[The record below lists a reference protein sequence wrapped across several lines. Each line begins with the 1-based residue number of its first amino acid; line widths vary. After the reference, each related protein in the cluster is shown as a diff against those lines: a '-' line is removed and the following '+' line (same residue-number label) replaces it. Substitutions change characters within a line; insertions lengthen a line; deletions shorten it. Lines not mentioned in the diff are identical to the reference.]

1 MANPISPQNSN
12 TLDTDPMVL
21 AGGVTGYLKRGVEG
35 SSITPT
41 NSAYA
46 AVAQLVG
53 LIGAATPTFSAVAA
67 GTAVGGTVLAS
78 NSLRL
83 GATITNNGTA
93 IMYLCFGTGASS
105 THFTATIAPLA
116 SGVASY
122 YEVPFRYTG
131 LITASWSA
139 ANGSAYMTEVA
150 I

>member
-53 LIGAATPTFSAVAA
+53 MIGASTSTFAAVAA
-67 GTAVGGTVLAS
+67 GTAVGGTVLAA
-78 NSLRL
+78 NSLRM
-83 GATITNNGTA
+83 GATVSNNSTA
-93 IMYLCFGTGASS
+93 IMYLNLGTAASS
-105 THFTATIAPLA
+105 TRYTATLAGLA
-116 SGVASY
+116 SGVAAY
-122 YEVPFRYTG
+122 YEVPFHYTG
-131 LITASWSA
+131 IITGSWSA
-139 ANGSAYMTEVA
+139 ANGSAFVKEFTL
-150 I
+150 